1 MCPHDHQLST
11 SVDDRRDRIPRRATD
26 VTVSVT
32 RFRAV
37 CAGQP
42 PGWRRQPVDR
52 GGGPLI
58 ADELH
63 MPMSAFAPALSA
75 GLLGA
80 TVGALSFVGL
90 ADQ

>member
-1 MCPHDHQLST
+1 
-11 SVDDRRDRIPRRATD
+11 
-26 VTVSVT
+26 
-32 RFRAV
+32 
-37 CAGQP
+37 
-42 PGWRRQPVDR
+42 
-52 GGGPLI
+52 
-58 ADELH
+58 